1 MKQRGIRKL
10 NDFRS
15 DITDKIV
22 CNMMDELNSDQAEKL
37 KNILVITL
45 NDYEISK
52 RELSL
57 TTYNGNEI
65 EYMVKKFLITKKVQ
79 GCTERTLGVYGREIP
94 KILYKINKPLKDITS
109 DDILIYI
116 ANRDIKDRVS
126 KTTQDTELRY
136 IRTFFAFLLSEEYI
150 TRNPCLK
157 IKKIRGE
164 KIKKRAFSDI
174 EIEKIRNACNNNKE
188 KAMIETLLSTG
199 CRVSELVQIRRD
211 RIEDN
216 KIEIV
221 GKGQKSRIVYFN
233 AKAQVTIQNYL
244 SERNDSNPYLF
255 PRMLNVVEARKI
267 SKEMID
273 YKNKIFVRDDGH
285 CDKCSIEQT
294 IRWIGGRA
302 QVKETHPHRFRR
314 TCATLALKR
323 GMPLMQVSKMLGH
336 ESVATTQIYLD
347 ISEEELEQSHKKY
360 VV

>member
-1 MKQRGIRKL
+1 M
-10 NDFRS
+10 S
-15 DITDKIV
+15 DIRSNVIYQIIS
-22 CNMMDELNSDQAEKL
+22 CMMDELEEDQIEKL
-37 KNILVITL
+37 KNVTTIVL
-45 NDYEISK
+45 NDYEINK
-52 RELSL
+52 REVSL

-79 GCTERTLGVYGREIP
+79 GCTERTLGVYGRTIP
-94 KILYKINKPLKDITS
+94 KILYKINKPLRDITS

-116 ANRDIKDRVS
+116 ANRDIKDCVS
-126 KTTQDTELRY
+126 KTTQDNELRC
-136 IRTFFAFLLSEEYI
+136 IRTFFAFLLAEEY
-150 TRNPCLK
+150 TTKNPCLK

-164 KIKKRAFSDI
+164 KIKKKAFSDI

-216 KIEIV
+216 KIEII

-233 AKAQVTIQNYL
+233 AKAQVAIQNYI

-255 PRMLNVVEARKI
+255 PRMLNVAEARKI
-267 SKEMID
+267 SGKMID

-294 IRWIGGRA
+294 IRWIGKRA
-302 QVKETHPHRFRR
+302 KVKETHPHRFRR

-347 ISEEELEQSHKKY
+347 ISEDELEQAHKKY